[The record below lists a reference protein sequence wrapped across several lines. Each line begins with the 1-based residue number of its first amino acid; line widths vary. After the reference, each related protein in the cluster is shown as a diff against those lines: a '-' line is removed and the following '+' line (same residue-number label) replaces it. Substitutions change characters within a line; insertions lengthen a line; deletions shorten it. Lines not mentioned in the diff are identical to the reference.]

1 MFEPATQGVVD
12 GIEGDGIVG
21 CLEVDVQLFLLF
33 GQVECDGM
41 FHGLVAI
48 DDVGFASVCF
58 PVGLELF

>member
-33 GQVECDGM
+33 W
-41 FHGLVAI
+41 
-48 DDVGFASVCF
+48 
-58 PVGLELF
+58 